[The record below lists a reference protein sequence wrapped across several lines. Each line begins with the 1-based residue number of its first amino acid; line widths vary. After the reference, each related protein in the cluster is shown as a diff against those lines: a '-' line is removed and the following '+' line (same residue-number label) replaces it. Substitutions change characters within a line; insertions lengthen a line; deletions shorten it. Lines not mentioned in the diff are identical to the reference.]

1 VARFQILACAA
12 LALGAAA
19 SAQQAKPISRVD
31 YLKVIDGHFATADTN
46 HDGYLSKAELVAQ
59 QGRDVETVRAN
70 INKQLTEKFNQLD
83 TNHDGKLSLQEFL
96 ANVGTIKSGE
106 NADQT
111 LARLDANHDG
121 RISAAEFHDS
131 EAAKFNRVDA
141 NHDGVVTPQEQ
152 QPAGRK

>member
-1 VARFQILACAA
+1 MARFQILACAA

-19 SAQQAKPISRVD
+19 SAQQAKPISRAD

-46 HDGYLSKAELVAQ
+46 HDGYLSKAEIVAQ
-59 QGRDVETVRAN
+59 EARDVENAKAN
-70 INKQLTEKFNQLD
+70 VNKQLMAKFNQLD

-96 ANVGTIKSGE
+96 AAGPAIKAGE
-106 NADQT
+106 NADQVI
-111 LARLDANHDG
+111 ARLDANHDG
-121 RISAAEFHDS
+121 KVSAAEFHDP

-152 QPAGRK
+152 QAAGRK